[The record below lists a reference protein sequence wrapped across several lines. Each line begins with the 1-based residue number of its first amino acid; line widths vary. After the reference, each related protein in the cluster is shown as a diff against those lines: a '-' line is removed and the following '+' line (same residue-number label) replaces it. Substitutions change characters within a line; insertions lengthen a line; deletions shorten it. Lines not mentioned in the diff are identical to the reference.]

1 MKARRMLI
9 TIAAVAALGGLFAFG
24 LLRGEPD
31 RNLPSELIG
40 KAAPSFDL
48 QLYERYQGTYG
59 EVLSLSDYLGEQ
71 PLVVNFWASWCA
83 PCYVEAPVLQSYWQ
97 EYEDTDVLFVGV
109 QTQDRGKY
117 DEGRDFLD
125 QFGLSFPNAMDDD
138 SRMSIGWGL
147 LGVPETFF
155 VNREGRVVHKHIGP
169 VTPEVMETQL
179 AALLE

>member
-1 MKARRMLI
+1 MKARRLLV
-9 TIAAVAALGGLFAFG
+9 TLAVVAALGGIFAFG

-31 RNLPSELIG
+31 RDLPSELIG
-40 KAAPSFDL
+40 RPAPSFDIP
-48 QLYERYQGTYG
+48 LYERYQGQYG
-59 EVLSLSDYLGEQ
+59 DVLSLSEYLGER

-97 EYEDTDVLFVGV
+97 EYQDTDVLFVGV
-109 QTQDRGKY
+109 QTQDKGQY
-117 DEGRDFLD
+117 EEGRAFMD
-125 QFGLSFPNAMDDD
+125 QFGLGFPNGIDDD

-155 VNREGRVVHKHIGP
+155 IDRDGVVREKHIGP
-169 VTPEVMETQL
+169 VTPEVMERQL